1 MAVDPKARLN
11 TIAYSKGTV
20 TAPRG
25 LLEYLFGGSS
35 FNSSW
40 LASTN
45 PLDNLTGRRR
55 RKYGTRQRSNARAGE
70 PMQLVLKNGE
80 VYTARITGTHTA
92 FINEFLSKGGGVNV
106 ANIFSERGTIYGP
119 QSEV

>member
-11 TIAYSKGTV
+11 TISYAKGTV
-20 TAPRG
+20 TGPRG
-25 LLEYLFGGSS
+25 LLEYLFGGAS

-40 LASTN
+40 LESTN

-55 RKYGTRQRSNARAGE
+55 RKYGTRQRSSARAGE

-80 VYTARITGTHTA
+80 VYTVRITGTHTR
-92 FINEFLSKGGGVNV
+92 FIDEFLAKGGGLNV
-106 ANIFSERGTIYGP
+106 ANVYSERGTLYGP